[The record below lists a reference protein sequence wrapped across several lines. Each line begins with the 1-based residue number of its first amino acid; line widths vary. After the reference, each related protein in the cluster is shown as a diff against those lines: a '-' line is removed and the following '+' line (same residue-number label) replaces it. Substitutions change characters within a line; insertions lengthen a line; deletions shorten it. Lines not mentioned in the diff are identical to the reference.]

1 MDQQQDLS
9 RRERQIMAIVYSRS
23 EASATEVWQGLTDPP
38 SHTAVRTLLRI
49 LEDKGQLT
57 HEKRGRQFIYRP
69 VHPRRRVGQ
78 SALQG
83 VLQTFFDGS
92 LEKALAAHLADPG
105 AKPSPDELKRLVS
118 LIEEA
123 RKREA

>member
-1 MDQQQDLS
+1 MDQQRDLS
-9 RRERQIMAIVYSRS
+9 RRERQIMAIVYSRG
-23 EASATEVWQGLTDPP
+23 EASATEVWQGLPDPP

-49 LEDKGQLT
+49 LEAQGHLT
-57 HEKRGRQFIYRP
+57 HEKRGRQFVYRP
-69 VHPRRRVGQ
+69 VHPRQRVGQ

-105 AKPSPDELKRLVS
+105 AKPSADELKRLVG